1 MPVNAGQKAETRG
14 LVGRSSFD
22 LWYADTD
29 GPAELERLWNQHKNA
44 YLVAA
49 DILTGL
55 ADPSLEGMDKL
66 GDVQADLRGQSEAY
80 LAKAREYRRLGQQ
93 QARQSARAIVGPA
106 FVVGGVSQGEQ
117 ASLRGPDPVPSRFG
131 RDRP

>member
-1 MPVNAGQKAETRG
+1 MPITPGQRAETRG

-22 LWYADTD
+22 VWYLDTD
-29 GPAELERLWNQHKNA
+29 GPPELERLWTQHKNA

-66 GDVQADLRGQSEAY
+66 GDVQSDLRGQSEAY
-80 LAKAREYRRLGQQ
+80 LAKAREYRRIGQQ
-93 QARQSARAIVGPA
+93 QVRQSARALSGPA
-106 FVVGGVSQGEQ
+106 LLVGGVTEGEQ
-117 ASLRGPDPVPSRFG
+117 AALRGPDPLPSRFG